1 MKRILSIIFF
11 IIPWIFFTSIISAKA
26 ELIKANCLI
35 DEFYLQEQKIDKSE
49 QQVLAGKV
57 IKLEVD
63 TNKKLIFDKSDLK
76 RIIILTG
83 IPEEG
88 IKYEGTSSITYQNEL
103 KVIDQENDKELKYI
117 YNNSILLENNEIS
130 QLNIKID
137 QTGISLNKWKFFI
150 KCRSGEY
157 TDIEKKIARRTLPP
171 DKSLVKP
178 KYKLDENGKPILFL
192 FEAPPKVNKMPK
204 NFILDADISSN
215 PPIEDM
221 IYELEIKN
229 AEDLLNYYKAKLFD
243 NNKRVSLELSRQFMT
258 FKKGERISY
267 ENIKDLEEKKF
278 FRIPLKDDM
287 ESHMLKFYKKE
298 YYKEKKKL

>member
-1 MKRILSIIFF
+1 MKKLILFISWATLVLIIQ
-11 IIPWIFFTSIISAKA
+11 AKA
-26 ELIKANCLI
+26 DIIKANCLI

-49 QQVLAGKV
+49 QEVLAGKV

-63 TNKKLIFDKSDLK
+63 TNKKLVLDKSDLK

-88 IKYEGTSSITYQNEL
+88 IKYDGDTTRITYQNEL
-103 KVIDQENDKELKYI
+103 KVIDQENDRELKYI

-130 QLNIKID
+130 RLNIKID

-157 TDIEKKIARRTLPP
+157 TDIEKQIARRTLSP

-192 FEAPPKVNKMPK
+192 FEAPSQTRQSIIPQ
-204 NFILDADISSN
+204 NFIFNADISTLT
-215 PPIEDM
+215 IEDAL
-221 IYELEIKN
+221 YELELKS
-229 AEDLLNYYKAKLFD
+229 AEDLLNYYKAKLFH
-243 NNKRVSLELSRQFMT
+243 NNKIASLELARQFMT

-267 ENIKDLEEKKF
+267 DDIKNLDEKKF
-278 FRIPLKDDM
+278 FRIPLKNDP
-287 ESHMLKFYKKE
+287 EKYKIKFYKKE
-298 YYKEKKKL
+298 YFKEKKKL